1 MPKNE
6 LNMGPK
12 QGEVKETLKSQTD
25 KGKEFPIN
33 VKGHLC
39 SIWRFGLCFGLQN
52 GFLRAP
58 DRSLHSVMFFPG

>member
-33 VKGHLC
+33 VKEQLC
-39 SIWRFGLCFGLQN
+39 SIWRFGLCFGLYN